1 MLQFTDNPP
10 LSLYVHLPWCVEK
23 CPYCDFNSHGL
34 KGRDLPEDEYV
45 DALLR
50 DLEPELPLIWGRPIE
65 TIFLGGGTPSLFSPN
80 ALDRLM
86 SGLRA
91 LLDLRFTREVTLEV
105 NPGTD
110 MASRL
115 AEYRAIGFN
124 RVSIGVQSFND
135 ESLKRLGRIH
145 DRRAAWRTIEAAH
158 DAGLD
163 SFNIDLMHG
172 LPGQTEDDGLTDIA
186 TAISLE
192 PPHLSW
198 YQLTIEPNTAFA
210 FSPPALPPEATLDRI
225 GEAGAQRLLDADYV
239 HYEISA
245 FAQPDHACQH
255 NLNYWQFGDYL
266 GLGAGAHGKL
276 TIPAENRIERRLRSP
291 HPNRYLELV
300 GRPENI
306 DAHDIRR
313 RDIPFEFMLNA
324 LRLTEG
330 FPVGLFQ
337 ERTGMPIAVVSK
349 TLRGLEEDGL
359 IDWDIQTIR
368 PTERGLRFLNDVLGR
383 FLPDDST
390 GS

>member
-1 MLQFTDNPP
+1 MALLQFTDNPP

-34 KGRDLPEDEYV
+34 KGRDLPEAEYV

-50 DLEPELPLIWGRPIE
+50 DLEPELPLTWGRPIE
-65 TIFLGGGTPSLFSPN
+65 TIFLGGGTPSLFSPE

-135 ESLKRLGRIH
+135 RSLERLGRIH

-172 LPGQTEDDGLTDIA
+172 LPEQTEADGLADIE
-186 TAISLE
+186 TALSLD

-225 GEAGAQRLLDADYV
+225 GEAGRERLIAAGYE

-245 FAQPDHACQH
+245 FARADHACQH
-255 NLNYWQFGDYL
+255 NMNYWQFGDYL
-266 GLGAGAHGKL
+266 GIGAGAHGKL
-276 TIPAENRIERRLRSP
+276 TLPAENRIERRVRSR
-291 HPNRYLELV
+291 HPNQYLERA
-300 GRPENI
+300 GSAENI
-306 DAHDIRR
+306 DAHDISRQ
-313 RDIPFEFMLNA
+313 DLPFEFMLNA

-330 FPVGLFQ
+330 FPVSLFQ
-337 ERTGMPIAVVSK
+337 ERTGMPIAVVSQ
-349 TLRGLEEDGL
+349 TLRGLEDDGL
-359 IDWDIQTIR
+359 IEWDIQTIR

-383 FLPDDST
+383 FLPDGD
-390 GS
+390 

>member
-1 MLQFTDNPP
+1 MSLLQFSDNPP

-34 KGRDLPEDEYV
+34 KGGEPPEAEYV

-65 TIFLGGGTPSLFSPN
+65 TIFLGGGTPSLFSPE
-80 ALDRLM
+80 ALDRLL

-91 LLDLRFTREVTLEV
+91 LLDLRFVREVTLEV

-124 RVSIGVQSFND
+124 RVSIGVQSFD
-135 ESLKRLGRIH
+135 DQALRRLGRIH
-145 DRRAAWRTIEAAH
+145 DRRAAWRTVQAAH
-158 DAGLD
+158 AAGFD
-163 SFNIDLMHG
+163 SFNLDLMHG
-172 LPGQTEDDGLTDIA
+172 LPGQTEAAGLMDID
-186 TAISLE
+186 TAIDLQ

-210 FSPPALPPEATLDRI
+210 FRPPALPAEATLGRI
-225 GEAGAQRLLDADYV
+225 GERGLERLADAGYG

-245 FAQPDHACQH
+245 FARPGHECEH

-266 GLGAGAHGKL
+266 GIGAGAHGKITL
-276 TIPAENRIERRLRSP
+276 PAENRVERRVRSR
-291 HPNRYLELV
+291 HPDRYLERSGQPGNV
-300 GRPENI
+300 E
-306 DAHDIRR
+306 AQDIPRR
-313 RDIPFEFMLNA
+313 ELPFEFMLNA
-324 LRLTEG
+324 LRLTGG
-330 FPVGLFQ
+330 FPVSLFQ
-337 ERTGMPIAVVSK
+337 ERTGMPVAVVSE
-349 TLRGLEEDGL
+349 TLRGLEDDGL

-368 PTERGLRFLNDVLGR
+368 PTERGHRFLNDVLAR
-383 FLPDDST
+383 FLPDD
-390 GS
+390 

>member
-1 MLQFTDNPP
+1 MSLLQFTDNPP

-34 KGRDLPEDEYV
+34 KGGDLPETEYV

-50 DLEPELPLIWGRPIE
+50 DVEPELPLIWGRPIE
-65 TIFLGGGTPSLFSPN
+65 TIFLGGGTPSLFSPE
-80 ALDRLM
+80 ALDRLL

-91 LLDLRFTREVTLEV
+91 LLDLRFTKEVTLEV

-110 MASRL
+110 MAGRL

-124 RVSIGVQSFND
+124 RASIGVQSFDND
-135 ESLKRLGRIH
+135 ALRRLGRIH
-145 DRRAAWRTIEAAH
+145 DNRQAWRTIEAAH
-158 DAGLD
+158 DAGFD

-172 LPGQTEDDGLTDIA
+172 LPGQSEADGLRDVD

-210 FSPPALPPEATLDRI
+210 FSPPALPPEATLDQISDDGRRRLI
-225 GEAGAQRLLDADYV
+225 DAGYE
-239 HYEISA
+239 HYETSG
-245 FAQPDHACQH
+245 FARPGHACQH

-266 GLGAGAHGKL
+266 GIGAGAHGKL
-276 TIPAENRIERRLRSP
+276 TLPAENRIERRVRSR
-291 HPNRYLELV
+291 HPNRYLQLAGQAANV
-300 GRPENI
+300 
-306 DAHDIRR
+306 DAHDISRQEV
-313 RDIPFEFMLNA
+313 PFEFMLNA
-324 LRLTEG
+324 LRLTDG

-359 IDWDIQTIR
+359 IEWDIHTIR
-368 PTERGLRFLNDVLGR
+368 PTERGQRFLNDVLAR
-383 FLPDDST
+383 FLPD
-390 GS
+390 

>member
-1 MLQFTDNPP
+1 MALLQFTDNPP

-34 KGRDLPEDEYV
+34 KGRELPESEYV

-50 DLEPELPLIWGRPIE
+50 DLEPELPLTWGRPIE
-65 TIFLGGGTPSLFSPN
+65 TIFLGGGTPSLFSPE

-124 RVSIGVQSFND
+124 RVSIGVQSFD
-135 ESLKRLGRIH
+135 DRSLERLGRIH

-172 LPGQTEDDGLTDIA
+172 LPEQTEADGLADIE
-186 TAISLE
+186 TALSLE

-225 GEAGAQRLLDADYV
+225 GEAGRDRLIGAGYE

-245 FAQPDHACQH
+245 FARPDHACQH
-255 NLNYWQFGDYL
+255 NMNYWQFGDYI

-276 TIPAENRIERRLRSP
+276 TLPAENRIERRVRSH
-291 HPNRYLELV
+291 HPNRYLELA
-300 GRPENI
+300 GSADNI
-306 DAHDIRR
+306 DAHDISR
-313 RDIPFEFMLNA
+313 RDLPFEFMLNA
-324 LRLTEG
+324 LRLTGG
-330 FPVGLFQ
+330 FPVSLFQ

-359 IDWDIQTIR
+359 IEWDIQTIR

-383 FLPDDST
+383 FLPDD
-390 GS
+390 

>member
-1 MLQFTDNPP
+1 MALLQFTDNPP

-34 KGRDLPEDEYV
+34 KGADLPETEYV

-50 DLEPELPLIWGRPIE
+50 DLEPELPLTWGRPIE
-65 TIFLGGGTPSLFSPN
+65 TIFLGGGTPSLFSPE

-115 AEYRAIGFN
+115 AEYRAVGFN

-135 ESLKRLGRIH
+135 RSLERLGRIH

-172 LPGQTEDDGLTDIA
+172 LPEQTEADGLADIE
-186 TAISLE
+186 TALSLE

-210 FSPPALPPEATLDRI
+210 FSPPALPPEATLDAI
-225 GEAGAQRLLDADYV
+225 GDAGRQRLVDAGYA

-245 FAQPDHACQH
+245 FAREGHECEH

-266 GLGAGAHGKL
+266 GIGAGAHGKITL
-276 TIPAENRIERRLRSP
+276 PAENRVERRVRSR
-291 HPNRYLELV
+291 HPNRYLELA
-300 GRPENI
+300 GSAANI
-306 DAHDIRR
+306 DAHDIPRNEL
-313 RDIPFEFMLNA
+313 PFEFMLNA
-324 LRLTEG
+324 LRLTDG
-330 FPVGLFQ
+330 FPVSLFQ
-337 ERTGMPIAVVSK
+337 ERTGMPVAVVSK
-349 TLRGLEEDGL
+349 TLRGLEDDGL

-368 PTERGLRFLNDVLGR
+368 PTERGLNFLNDVLGR
-383 FLPDDST
+383 FLPDD
-390 GS
+390 

>member
-1 MLQFTDNPP
+1 MSLLQFTDNPP

-34 KGRDLPEDEYV
+34 KGRELPEAEYI

-65 TIFLGGGTPSLFSPN
+65 TIFLGGGTPSLFSPE

-135 ESLKRLGRIH
+135 DSLERLGRIH

-172 LPGQTEDDGLTDIA
+172 LPGQTEGDGLADID

-210 FSPPALPPEATLDRI
+210 FSPPALPADVTLEAI
-225 GEAGAQRLLDADYV
+225 GEAGRERLIGAGYG

-245 FAQPDHACQH
+245 FAQPITSA
-255 NLNYWQFGDYL
+255 
-266 GLGAGAHGKL
+266 
-276 TIPAENRIERRLRSP
+276 
-291 HPNRYLELV
+291 
-300 GRPENI
+300 
-306 DAHDIRR
+306 
-313 RDIPFEFMLNA
+313 
-324 LRLTEG
+324 
-330 FPVGLFQ
+330 
-337 ERTGMPIAVVSK
+337 
-349 TLRGLEEDGL
+349 
-359 IDWDIQTIR
+359 
-368 PTERGLRFLNDVLGR
+368 
-383 FLPDDST
+383 ST
-390 GS
+390 T

>member
-1 MLQFTDNPP
+1 MLQFSDNPP

-34 KGRDLPEDEYV
+34 KGRELPEAEYV

-65 TIFLGGGTPSLFSPN
+65 TIFLGGGTPSLFSPE
-80 ALDRLM
+80 ALDRMM

-124 RVSIGVQSFND
+124 RASIGVQSFD
-135 ESLKRLGRIH
+135 DHALHRLGRIH
-145 DRRAAWRTIEAAH
+145 DRRAAWRTVEAAH
-158 DAGLD
+158 DAGFD
-163 SFNIDLMHG
+163 SFNLDLMHG
-172 LPGQTEDDGLTDIA
+172 LPGQTEATGLADID
-186 TAISLE
+186 TAIDLQ

-210 FSPPALPPEATLDRI
+210 FSPPALPADATLERI
-225 GEAGAQRLLDADYV
+225 GERGQERLVDAGYG

-245 FAQPDHACQH
+245 FARPGHECEH

-266 GLGAGAHGKL
+266 GIGAGAHGKITL
-276 TIPAENRIERRLRSP
+276 PAENRVERRVRSR
-291 HPNRYLELV
+291 HPNRYLELA
-300 GRPENI
+300 GSPENI
-306 DAHDIRR
+306 DAHDIPRR
-313 RDIPFEFMLNA
+313 EVPFEFMLNA
-324 LRLTEG
+324 LRLTDG
-330 FPVGLFQ
+330 FPVSLFQ
-337 ERTGMPIAVVSK
+337 ERTGMPVAVVSK
-349 TLRGLEEDGL
+349 TLRGLEDDGL

-368 PTERGLRFLNDVLGR
+368 PTERGHRFLNDVLAR
-383 FLPDDST
+383 FLPDD
-390 GS
+390 

>member
-1 MLQFTDNPP
+1 MALLQFTDNPP
-10 LSLYVHLPWCVEK
+10 LSLYIHLPWCVEK

-34 KGRDLPEDEYV
+34 KGRDLPEAEYV

-50 DLEPELPLIWGRPIE
+50 DLEPELPLTWGRPIE
-65 TIFLGGGTPSLFSPN
+65 TIFLGGGTPSLFSPE

-135 ESLKRLGRIH
+135 RSLERLGRIH

-172 LPGQTEDDGLTDIA
+172 LPGQTEADGLADVE
-186 TAISLE
+186 TALSLE

-225 GEAGAQRLLDADYV
+225 GEAGRDRLIGAGYE

-266 GLGAGAHGKL
+266 GIGAGAHGKL
-276 TIPAENRIERRLRSP
+276 TLPAENRIERRVRSR
-291 HPNRYLELV
+291 HPNQYLELA
-300 GRPENI
+300 GQSANI
-306 DAHDIRR
+306 DAHDISRQ
-313 RDIPFEFMLNA
+313 DLPFEFMLNA

-330 FPVGLFQ
+330 FPVSLFQ

-349 TLRGLEEDGL
+349 TLRGLEDDGL
-359 IDWDIQTIR
+359 IEWDIQTIR
-368 PTERGLRFLNDVLGR
+368 PTDQGLRFLNDVLGR
-383 FLPDDST
+383 FLPDGD
-390 GS
+390 

>member
-1 MLQFTDNPP
+1 MALLQFTDNPP

-34 KGRDLPEDEYV
+34 KGRDLPETEYV

-65 TIFLGGGTPSLFSPN
+65 TIFLGGGTPSLFSPE

-135 ESLKRLGRIH
+135 DSLERLGRIH

-172 LPGQTEDDGLTDIA
+172 LPGQSEDDGLADID

-210 FSPPALPPEATLDRI
+210 FSPPALPADATLEAI
-225 GEAGAQRLLDADYV
+225 GEAGRERLIGAGYG

-245 FAQPDHACQH
+245 FAKPDHACQH
-255 NLNYWQFGDYL
+255 NMNYWQFGDYL
-266 GLGAGAHGKL
+266 GIGAGAHGKL
-276 TIPAENRIERRLRSP
+276 TVPAENRIERRVRSR
-291 HPNRYLELV
+291 HPNQYLELA
-300 GRPENI
+300 GQPENI
-306 DAHDIRR
+306 DAHDIGRKE
-313 RDIPFEFMLNA
+313 IPFEFMLNA

-330 FPVGLFQ
+330 FPVSLFQ
-337 ERTGMPIAVVSK
+337 ERTGMPIAVVSE
-349 TLRGLEEDGL
+349 TLRGLETDHL

-368 PTERGLRFLNDVLGR
+368 PTERGLRFLNDVLER
-383 FLPDDST
+383 FLPEH
-390 GS
+390 

>member
-10 LSLYVHLPWCVEK
+10 LSLYIHLPWCVEK

-34 KGRDLPEDEYV
+34 KGRDLPEAEYV

-50 DLEPELPLIWGRPIE
+50 DLEPELPLTWGRPIE
-65 TIFLGGGTPSLFSPN
+65 TIFLGGGTPSLFSPE

-135 ESLKRLGRIH
+135 RSLERLGRIH

-172 LPGQTEDDGLTDIA
+172 LPGQTEADGLADVE
-186 TAISLE
+186 TALSLE

-225 GEAGAQRLLDADYV
+225 GEAGRDRLIGAGYE

-266 GLGAGAHGKL
+266 GIGAGAHGKL
-276 TIPAENRIERRLRSP
+276 TLPAENRIERRVRSR
-291 HPNRYLELV
+291 HPNQYLELA
-300 GRPENI
+300 GQSANI
-306 DAHDIRR
+306 DAHDISRQ
-313 RDIPFEFMLNA
+313 DLPFEFMLNA

-330 FPVGLFQ
+330 FPVSLFQ

-349 TLRGLEEDGL
+349 TLRGLEDDGL
-359 IDWDIQTIR
+359 IEWDIQTIR
-368 PTERGLRFLNDVLGR
+368 PTDQGLRFLNDVLGR
-383 FLPDDST
+383 FLPDGD
-390 GS
+390 

>member
-1 MLQFTDNPP
+1 MALLQFTDNPP
-10 LSLYVHLPWCVEK
+10 LSLYIHLPWCVEK
-23 CPYCDFNSHGL
+23 CPYCDFNSHEL
-34 KGRDLPEDEYV
+34 KGRELPEDEYI

-50 DLEPELPLIWGRPIE
+50 DVEPELPLIWGRPIE
-65 TIFLGGGTPSLFSPN
+65 TIFFGGGTPSLFSPE

-124 RVSIGVQSFND
+124 RVSIGVQSFD
-135 ESLKRLGRIH
+135 DRSLQRLGRIH
-145 DRRAAWRTIEAAH
+145 DRRAAWQTIEAAH

-172 LPGQTEDDGLTDIA
+172 LPGQTEADGLADVN

-210 FSPPALPPEATLDRI
+210 FNPPALPPEATLDRI
-225 GEAGAQRLLDADYV
+225 GVEGRERLLAAGYE
-239 HYEISA
+239 HYEISG
-245 FAQPDHACQH
+245 FAQPDHASQH

-266 GLGAGAHGKL
+266 GIGAGAHGKITL
-276 TIPAENRIERRLRSP
+276 PAENRVERRVRSR

-300 GRPENI
+300 GTPANI
-306 DAHDIRR
+306 DAHDIGRS
-313 RDIPFEFMLNA
+313 DLPFEFMLNA

-330 FPVGLFQ
+330 FPVSLFQ
-337 ERTGMPIAVVSK
+337 EGTGMPIAVVSK
-349 TLRGLEEDGL
+349 ILRGLEEDGL
-359 IDWDIQTIR
+359 IEWDIRTIR
-368 PTERGLRFLNDVLGR
+368 PTERGLRFLNDVLAR
-383 FLPDDST
+383 FLP
-390 GS
+390 

>member
-1 MLQFTDNPP
+1 MSLLQFSDNPP

-34 KGRDLPEDEYV
+34 KGRELPEADYV

-65 TIFLGGGTPSLFSPN
+65 TVFLGGGTPSLFSPE

-91 LLDLRFTREVTLEV
+91 LLDLRFTRELTLEV

-124 RVSIGVQSFND
+124 RVSIGVQSFD
-135 ESLKRLGRIH
+135 DHALQRLGRIH

-172 LPGQTEDDGLTDIA
+172 LPGQTEANGLADIE
-186 TAISLE
+186 TAIALE

-210 FSPPALPPEATLDRI
+210 FSPPALPPDATLDQI
-225 GEAGAQRLLDADYV
+225 GENGRNHLIDAGYGQ
-239 HYEISA
+239 YEISA
-245 FAQPDHACQH
+245 FARPGHECEH
-255 NLNYWQFGDYL
+255 NLNYWRFGDYL
-266 GLGAGAHGKL
+266 GIGAGAHGKITL
-276 TIPAENRIERRLRSP
+276 PAENRVERRVRSR
-291 HPNRYLELV
+291 HPNQYLELA
-300 GRPENI
+300 GSPANI
-306 DAHDIRR
+306 DAHDIPRR
-313 RDIPFEFMLNA
+313 ELPFEFMLNA
-324 LRLTEG
+324 LRLTGG
-330 FPVGLFQ
+330 FPVSLFQ
-337 ERTGMPIAVVSK
+337 ERTGMPIAVVST
-349 TLRGLEEDGL
+349 TLRGLEDDGL
-359 IDWDIQTIR
+359 IEWDIQDIR
-368 PTERGLRFLNDVLGR
+368 PTERGHRFLNDVLGR
-383 FLPDDST
+383 FLPDD
-390 GS
+390 